1 MSARETM
8 LQIIPLGM
16 MRLSERGFSV
26 TLDSLV
32 YHVAGQGSLESCTD
46 LELFAMV
53 RALHG
58 YEAFAD
64 VKTTAPT
71 GHNVVQ
77 IMTVSAREMLQL
89 NNQDAGWLFYR
100 FEYFAE
106 PRALACADE
115 AGLLDALLRLLRLW
129 EASKFPGVD
138 NLSASQARRVR

>member
-16 MRLSERGFSV
+16 ARLAEQGRSV
-26 TLDSLV
+26 TLDSLI
-32 YHVAGQGSLESCTD
+32 YHVAGQDSLQRCTD
-46 LELFAMV
+46 LELFALV

-58 YEAFAD
+58 YGAFVD
-64 VKTTAPT
+64 VKATAPT
-71 GHNVVQ
+71 GQNVVQ
-77 IMTVSAREMLQL
+77 IMMVSACEMLQL
-89 NNQDAGWLFYR
+89 NNQEAGWLFYR

-129 EASKFPGVD
+129 EASKFPGID